1 MKYNRRLLYCREWFK
16 KLMSTEA
23 LTAFLSSF
31 GFLWVAVQIT
41 TFVVNDPKY
50 PNLIRGLWPLFGLA
64 GVAYAAYKCRPHLSV
79 SHKLNGRDVT
89 IELVIGDVF
98 ALPGALVVGT
108 NTTFDTHISRELIS
122 ERSVQGTFTKRYYG
136 DAEQLDR
143 EISSC
148 LTNVPAEKLP
158 QNRLG
163 KAQRYPMGTCVRLNP
178 KDRTVYFVAI
188 ADINE
193 HGVAHVT
200 FDDLKECLAK
210 LWVFIDQRGLKE
222 HLVMPVLGT
231 GFGRLNQTREKIIHE
246 IVASF
251 VAACAERA
259 FADHVTIVLTPSD
272 VTDWHISLDELGSYL
287 CHVCRYAS
295 VSSADQR
302 AIGTPVQ

>member
-1 MKYNRRLLYCREWFK
+1 MRFQRYRLYCREWLK
-16 KLMSTEA
+16 KLLSTEA

-31 GFLWVAVQIT
+31 GFLWVAVQFT

-50 PNLIRGLWPLFGLA
+50 PNFIRGLWPLFGLV

-98 ALPGALVVGT
+98 ALPGALIVGT

-122 ERSVQGTFTKRYYG
+122 EKSVQGTFTKKYYG
-136 DAEQLDR
+136 DEEQLDR
-143 EISSC
+143 EISSG
-148 LTNVPAEKLP
+148 LGGVPGIILP
-158 QNRLG
+158 GGRRG
-163 KAQRYPMGTCVRLNP
+163 KVLQHPIGTCVRLNP
-178 KDRTVYFVAI
+178 KNRTAYFVAI
-188 ADINE
+188 ANINE

-200 FDDLKECLAK
+200 FDDLKDCLAK

-231 GFGRLNQTREKIIHE
+231 GFGRLSQTRQEIIQE
-246 IVASF
+246 TIMSF
-251 VAACAERA
+251 VAACAERT
-259 FADHVTIVLTPSD
+259 FADRLTIVLTPSD
-272 VTDWHISLDELGSYL
+272 VINWHISLSELGSYL

-295 VSSADQR
+295 FSSGDQR
-302 AIGTPVQ
+302 ASGTPVQ